1 LENLVDCKQAS
12 QITWGLVVVFIGLVM
27 LAGQLDFGWNF
38 GRLWPV
44 IFLFIGVGKFLT
56 PDPES
61 RGSGLWFLFLGGL
74 FLLHTFR
81 VFTLSHSWPLFIV
94 VAGLA
99 MIFRRDRTKAHGGQV
114 QP

>member
-1 LENLVDCKQAS
+1 MECKQAS

-27 LAGQLDFGWNF
+27 LAGQLDLGWNF

-44 IFLFIGVGKFLT
+44 IFLVIGGSKFLT
-56 PDPES
+56 SDAES

-74 FLLHTFR
+74 FLLHTFK

-94 VAGLA
+94 VAGLS
-99 MIFRRDRTKAHGGQV
+99 MIFRRDRTPSPGPQV
-114 QP
+114 